1 MCKKETVLQPNAG
14 TQSFSF
20 KLTKVFTKVIPLVL
34 AFSLLL
40 TACGGGGNG
49 SADGAKDT
57 SGPTTASQNTTWQYT
72 PTIPEPISEETQGG
86 ALILG
91 DFNTHGIEFSIP
103 EGAFSTATKI
113 TLSHPEEDVN
123 FSRQAMNP
131 AGVPVSLLIEGEQL
145 RSDLPIRVKV
155 KVDAAALQS
164 LEETE
169 GYKGVHYHEDMGWTY
184 KNPVEIN
191 AAQGYVMYE
200 TYHNFLF
207 GSAELT
213 EEERIEQYVKN
224 KAMEQWGAQQMGDE
238 VENLTREMV
247 MEIMRTQFN
256 ANNESEIAKIAEA
269 VVGELDLSVV
279 TYGQLAMDM
288 KNGDYGAVTDTVA
301 GMLGSKLAESMESG
315 TLETL
320 FGSAGTAAAAA
331 GHLWEGDFSGA
342 GRKLGEAIADNTMV
356 VKVAKVWIDVV
367 DTKIN
372 NWRNDEV
379 EKAYQIFVNG
389 ATSRIPWGYNVEAG
403 KFDEL
408 YDQMRGVARQI
419 EIDAINRYASVEG
432 INPNDVPEE
441 KRRELREEAKESL
454 REQFEA
460 RSKQEVELRQLEE
473 DQREIVRQ
481 LDEWGLLRKGSSW
494 YPYSS
499 SVEQMLHRLHGQM
512 ERIMK
517 EVGRFDL
524 VIRRGDL
531 HDQRRGLDNIGE
543 LKKTE
548 ILVEHLAEL
557 INTRYVYGEE
567 EYQKKLIEMGYK
579 TLELEAGT
587 YTGELTV
594 TETPVVKALR
604 DSLENPEQVEEYDG
618 PNDEY
623 CEQIDLMDVEVQ
635 QQLQEAITRVEGI
648 KGVAIPL
655 TIRVTK
661 GEGDNNYSATLKA
674 DFDSAFP
681 GQGCEEISTEGPMK
695 VTTRDDIVSF
705 TQDISDAEGL
715 WWQYDA
721 TIHPGGKLEG
731 IMLLAGNAEEF
742 EEYIGT
748 SYLIKGNWSAQKQ

>member
-1 MCKKETVLQPNAG
+1 MYKKETVLPKNASDQKCSVYRRKHG
-14 TQSFSF
+14 A
-20 KLTKVFTKVIPLVL
+20 KAL
-34 AFSLLL
+34 AFLLATSLLL
-40 TACGGGGNG
+40 TACGGGNG
-49 SADGAKDT
+49 STEGAVES
-57 SGPTTASQNTTWQYT
+57 SGPVTSAQNTTWQYT
-72 PTIPEPISEETQGG
+72 PTIPEPITQETQGG
-86 ALILG
+86 ALVLG
-91 DFNTHGIEFSIP
+91 DFNNHGIEFSIP
-103 EGAFSTATKI
+103 EGAFSSATKI
-113 TLSHPEEDVN
+113 TMSHPEEDVN
-123 FSRQAMNP
+123 FSQETMDP
-131 AGVPVSLLIEGEQL
+131 AGVPVSLLIEGDQL

-155 KVDAAALQS
+155 KVDAAALQN

-191 AAQGYVMYE
+191 VAEGYVVYE

-213 EEERIEQYVKN
+213 EEERIEEYVKN
-224 KAMEQWGAQQMGDE
+224 KAMEQWGAKQMGDE
-238 VENLTREMV
+238 VENVTREMV

-288 KNGDYGAVTDTVA
+288 KNGDYAAVTDTVA

-342 GRKLGEAIADNTMV
+342 GRKLGEAIAENTMV

-403 KFDEL
+403 NFDDL

-441 KRRELREEAKESL
+441 KRRELRQEAKESL

-460 RSKQEVELRQLEE
+460 RSQQEVELRQLEE

-481 LDEWGLLRKGSSW
+481 LDEWGLLKKGSSW

-512 ERIMK
+512 EKIMR
-517 EVGRFDL
+517 EVGRYDL

-531 HDQRRGLDNIGE
+531 HDQSRGLDNIGE
-543 LKKTE
+543 LKKSE

-587 YTGELTV
+587 YSGELII
-594 TETPVVKALR
+594 TETPVVKGLR
-604 DSLENPEQVEEYDG
+604 DALENPEIAEEYDG
-618 PNDEY
+618 PNSEY
-623 CEQIDLMDVEVQ
+623 CEEIDLLEAGVQ
-635 QQLQEAITRVEGI
+635 EEIRNAITRVEEM

-661 GEGDNNYSATLKA
+661 GQGDNNYSATLKA

-681 GQGCEEISTEGPMK
+681 GQGCEDISEEGSMK
-695 VTTRDDIVSF
+695 VNTKDDIVSF
-705 TQDISDAEGL
+705 TQAIPDAEGL

-721 TIHPGGKLEG
+721 TILLGGKLDG
-731 IMLLAGNAEEF
+731 IMMLAGNAEEF
-742 EEYIGT
+742 DEYIGT
-748 SYLIKGNWSAQKQ
+748 SYLIKGTWSAQKQ